1 MTVRTATTIEIYLIA
16 FFENMSII
24 LRQNEELI
32 KIVRQHKMFLTSS
45 LLGWPFLI
53 VAFIILRYAADFNFF
68 GYWWWF
74 LVFII
79 LIVLIIILHKIF
91 IWRNNGLVITNMRI
105 IENEQRGIFNK
116 LVTEL
121 LFDDIK
127 EISYE
132 KNGLNASIY
141 NFGDL
146 KLRTA
151 SENEVTIER
160 VSEPEQVV
168 DIINQL
174 RQKKINVVS

>member
-1 MTVRTATTIEIYLIA
+1 M
-16 FFENMSII
+16 
-24 LRQNEELI
+24 
-32 KIVRQHKMFLTSS
+32 
-45 LLGWPFLI
+45 
-53 VAFIILRYAADFNFF
+53 
-68 GYWWWF
+68 
-74 LVFII
+74 FII